1 MAEISI
7 RIAIEKDSLIIPF
20 TDQELLPFVDKHQKE
35 INDYVI
41 DQLED
46 KDGGPHLSDFSV
58 NRLTFF
64 ADQTGGSFRLHFKI
78 DRQFCCSDLL
88 SCQTDYIDFK
98 FNKSNNTITLT
109 GGYISWT
116 TQ

>member
-1 MAEISI
+1 MTEINI
-7 RIAIEKDSLIIPF
+7 RIPVEKNDLSIPF
-20 TDQELLPFVDKHQKE
+20 TDHELLPFIEKHQKE

-46 KDGGPHLSDFSV
+46 KDGGPHLSDFGISALLC
-58 NRLTFF
+58 NMENNT
-64 ADQTGGSFRLHFKI
+64 GSFRLHFKI
-78 DRQFCCSDLL
+78 DRQFCCSDIL

-109 GGYISWT
+109 GGYTSWT
-116 TQ
+116 IQ